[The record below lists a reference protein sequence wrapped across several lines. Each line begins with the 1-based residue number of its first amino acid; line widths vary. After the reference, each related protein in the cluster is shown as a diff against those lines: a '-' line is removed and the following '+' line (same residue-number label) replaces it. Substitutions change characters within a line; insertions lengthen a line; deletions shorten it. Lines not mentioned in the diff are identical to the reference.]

1 MFTAFL
7 CLGLFLIIPSI
18 YGWWLERKRSRFLD
32 ECGALLDMGATYIYP
47 EGSKGKQPT
56 LSQYEAL
63 CSVGEDELRD
73 HLTRLDK
80 VAYRD
85 THRNLVAFDAEEEEP
100 TTIQAPDGGIELA
113 PGLYTYPAITSV
125 WMDARRMKEDVELD
139 AEVDD
144 AFARIIR

>member
-1 MFTAFL
+1 MLTTADEIWGPKPFL
-7 CLGLFLIIPSI
+7 S
-18 YGWWLERKRSRFLD
+18 
-32 ECGALLDMGATYIYP
+32 
-47 EGSKGKQPT
+47 

-100 TTIQAPDGGIELA
+100 TTMQSSEATIIAD
-113 PGLYTYPAITSV
+113 
-125 WMDARRMKEDVELD
+125 
-139 AEVDD
+139 EVDD
-144 AFARIIR
+144 AFARITR